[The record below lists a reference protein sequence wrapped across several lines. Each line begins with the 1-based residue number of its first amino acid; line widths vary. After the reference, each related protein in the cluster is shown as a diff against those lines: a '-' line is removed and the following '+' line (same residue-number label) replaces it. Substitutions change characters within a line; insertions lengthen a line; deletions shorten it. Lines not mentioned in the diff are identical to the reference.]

1 MSDADRDA
9 LTELRR
15 QLEREARRL
24 EVHSL
29 AVTDARPAER
39 VPAYL
44 RFLALGRHGELRY
57 LERSDRVARRQDLSL
72 ILPGVQRVIVCS
84 FPYWPLR
91 YHEAA
96 DERSGTISRYACG
109 PDYHLVFGE
118 RLAELAGLIEAGGL
132 HRARW
137 YCDTGPI
144 MERDLAERAGLGF
157 VGKHTLLIDP
167 RRGSGLFLGV
177 ILTTAALP
185 LDQPARLPNCGSCRR
200 CLDACPTGAFPAPYE
215 LDARRCISY
224 LTIELKGA
232 IPLGLR
238 PGIGHWLYGCDVCQS
253 VCPWN
258 RFAAPAPP
266 PYLVEPPAESSRIEL
281 LALLEIDQVEFRRRF
296 EKTPI
301 ARLGRARLLRNATV
315 VLGNVGD
322 RRALPGLQRLLRGDD
337 LSLRDHAAWAISRIL
352 SRHGPID
359 GGVSAAP
366 P

>member
-258 RFAAPAPP
+258 RFAAPAPRRIS
-266 PYLVEPPAESSRIEL
+266 SSRRPSRAASSCSPSSRSIRWSFG
-281 LALLEIDQVEFRRRF
+281 AVSRKRRS
-296 EKTPI
+296 
-301 ARLGRARLLRNATV
+301 
-315 VLGNVGD
+315 
-322 RRALPGLQRLLRGDD
+322 PG
-337 LSLRDHAAWAISRIL
+337 
-352 SRHGPID
+352 
-359 GGVSAAP
+359 SAAHACCATRPWCWATSATGARCRDSSACCAATTSRCGTMP
-366 P
+366 PGRSAASSLATDRSTAA